1 MEYKRNHY
9 VPQFVLKNFCDDN
22 DDKIKMIDLINFTVE
37 QKKIKKAFSK
47 NNFYDLK
54 PKMSDDPKKLE
65 KLFGEKI
72 ESKMGPIIKK
82 INGSTKSFELT
93 REELETVKKYIL
105 IQCYRNPINQSF
117 YNGPHKGEKF
127 STYSIKE
134 GESITDFWK
143 REMLYIIEN
152 DWETII
158 EQTELCGV
166 KMIANQI
173 YSNYLSFFTTE
184 EEFIISDINCFTERV
199 NMDIPKD
206 KRQEYYEMSNEI
218 RKKYKMYDGKQSDQ
232 KNDFLTEEYI
242 DNYIFVVVSPKLAIV
257 CVDPVWKYKYL
268 CPEINV
274 NWMVKNISSP
284 TLLNNPK
291 NFSLPITN
299 YINKEKMKVDSDI
312 EKYKDKKD
320 TYLYN
325 KLLLS
330 DEETINIMILC
341 LNEARLYIS
350 YKSSEYIKKYIIA
363 YNQLNNGIIANVRNN
378 FNGYISLID
387 HLDK

>member
-9 VPQFVLKNFCDDN
+9 VPQFVLKNFSDGD
-22 DDKIKMIDLINFTVE
+22 DDKINMLDLINFTVE
-37 QKKIKKAFSK
+37 YKKIKKAFSK

-54 PKMSDDPKKLE
+54 PELSADSKKLE

-72 ESKMGPIIKK
+72 ESKMGSIIKK
-82 INGSTKSFELT
+82 INESPKSFELT
-93 REELETVKKYIL
+93 REELEIVKKYIL
-105 IQCYRNPINQSF
+105 IQRYRNPINQSF
-117 YNGPHKGEKF
+117 YNEPHKGEKF

-134 GESITDFWK
+134 GESVTDFWK
-143 REMLYIIEN
+143 REMLFILEN

-158 EQTELCGV
+158 KQTELCGV
-166 KMIANQI
+166 KLITNEI

-184 EEFIISDINCFTERV
+184 EEFIISDINCFTERM
-199 NMDIPKD
+199 NIDIPEG
-206 KRQEYYEMSNEI
+206 KRQEYYEMSIEI
-218 RKKYKMYDGKQSDQ
+218 RKEYNLYDADKSGQ
-232 KNDFLTEEYI
+232 KDEILTKAYI
-242 DNYIFVVVSPKLAIV
+242 DNYIFVVVSPKLAIA

-268 CPEINV
+268 HPEVNN
-274 NWMVKNISSP
+274 NWMVKKISSP

-291 NFSLPITN
+291 NIFLPVTN
-299 YINKEKMKVDSDI
+299 YINKDKIKVDSDI

-330 DEETINIMILC
+330 DDETINIMILC

-350 YKSSEYIKKYIIA
+350 YKSSEYIKKYILA
-363 YNQLNNGIIANVRNN
+363 YNKLNNGKISNVRNN